1 MFTEAQLYS
10 PVTRSGDGDVM
21 VHLSDEHPGVHDPD
35 YRARRNAIAA
45 MALDYAPGKPLPHVD
60 YTDAEQQVWRIVSA
74 ELARKHRKYAATE
87 VLTAATRLDLPSDHI
102 PQLDEV
108 GAALTPLTGFRY
120 VPAAGLVPLR
130 EFFGSFADRIFHS
143 TQYIRHHS
151 APLYTPEPDA
161 IHEIIGH
168 ANQIASSR
176 FAAIYAAAGAA
187 VARLTTESALKFL
200 ADVFWFSMEF
210 GVVREKGEVRCY
222 GAGLLSSYGEIE
234 EFQHAELRPL
244 DVAAMGT
251 AVYDITHY
259 QPILYCA
266 QSISEIEEVIGGFF
280 DTMDDDSPH
289 RAVRDSGNATHHH
302 VDSKVT
308 ERH

>member
-10 PVTRSGDGDVM
+10 PVTRSGDGDVT
-21 VHLSDEHPGVHDPD
+21 VHLSDEHPGVHDAD

-45 MALDYAPGKPLPHVD
+45 LALDYAPGKPVPQID
-60 YTDAEQQVWRIVSA
+60 YTAEEQQVWRIASA
-74 ELARKHRKYAATE
+74 ELARKHQTYACAE
-87 VLTAATRLDLPSDHI
+87 VLSAAARLALPEDHI
-102 PQLDEV
+102 PQLNEV
-108 GAALTPLTGFRY
+108 SSALVPLSGFRY
-120 VPAAGLVPLR
+120 APAAGLVPLR
-130 EFFGSFADRIFHS
+130 QFFGSFADRTFHS

-168 ANQIASSR
+168 ANQIASPR
-176 FAAIYAAAGAA
+176 FAAIYEAVGAA
-187 VARLTTESALKFL
+187 VGRLETEPALKFL
-200 ADVFWFSMEF
+200 ANVFWFSMEF
-210 GVVREKGEVRCY
+210 GVVREAGEVRCY

-234 EFQHAELRPL
+234 EFRAADLRPL

-266 QSISEIEEVIGGFF
+266 ESVAEIEDVVGGFF
-280 DTMDDDSPH
+280 ASMDDETPDRLRHSSP
-289 RAVRDSGNATHHH
+289 AGAQ
-302 VDSKVT
+302 
-308 ERH
+308 

>member
-1 MFTEAQLYS
+1 MFSEAQLYS
-10 PVTRSGDGDVM
+10 PVTTGTDGDVT
-21 VHLSDEHPGVHDPD
+21 VHLSEEHPGVHDSG
-35 YRARRNAIAA
+35 YRERRNAIAA
-45 MALDYAPGKPLPHVD
+45 RALAYRPGEATPRIE
-60 YTDAEQQVWRIVSA
+60 YTEDEQRVWRIAAAELSRKHERYASA
-74 ELARKHRKYAATE
+74 EVLAGAR
-87 VLTAATRLDLPSDHI
+87 RLGLAHDHI

-108 GAALTPLTGFRY
+108 SAQLVPLSGFRY

-168 ANQIASSR
+168 ANQLASPR
-176 FAAIYAAAGAA
+176 FAAIYAEVGAA
-187 VARLTTESALKFL
+187 VARLETDAALKFL

-210 GVVREKGEVRCY
+210 GVVRERGEIRCY

-234 EFQHAELRPL
+234 EFRGARLRPL
-244 DVAAMGT
+244 DVREMGT

-259 QPILYCA
+259 QPVLYCA
-266 QSISEIEEVIGGFF
+266 ASISEIEEVVGGFF
-280 DTMDDDSPH
+280 ATATDDVVAATTASPTPGS
-289 RAVRDSGNATHHH
+289 RRPA
-302 VDSKVT
+302 
-308 ERH
+308 

>member
-10 PVTRSGDGDVM
+10 PVTRTGDGDVT
-21 VHLSDEHPGVHDPD
+21 VHLSDEHPGVHDPE

-45 MALDYAPGKPLPHVD
+45 LALDYRPGDPVPRVE
-60 YTDAEQQVWRIVSA
+60 YTDDEQQVWRIVSA
-74 ELARKHRKYAATE
+74 ELARKHRKYACTE
-87 VLTAATRLDLPSDHI
+87 VLEAASRLALPTDRI

-108 GAALTPLTGFRY
+108 SAALRPLTGFRY

-130 EFFGSFADRIFHS
+130 EFFGSFADRIFHA

-161 IHEIIGH
+161 IHEVIGH
-168 ANQIASSR
+168 ANQIASPR
-176 FAAIYAAAGAA
+176 FAAIYETVGTA
-187 VARLTTESALKFL
+187 VARLETEQALKFL

-210 GVVREKGEVRCY
+210 GVVREHGEIRCY
-222 GAGLLSSYGEIE
+222 GAGLLSSYGEID
-234 EFQHAELRPL
+234 EFRHADLRPL

-251 AVYDITHY
+251 ATYDITRY

-266 QSISEIEEVIGGFF
+266 ESINEIEDVIGGFF
-280 DTMDDDSPH
+280 TEMDDETPM
-289 RAVRDSGNATHHH
+289 RLAAAR
-302 VDSKVT
+302 
-308 ERH
+308 

>member
-1 MFTEAQLYS
+1 MFNEAQLYS
-10 PVTRSGDGDVM
+10 PVTRTGDDVT
-21 VHLSDEHPGVHDPD
+21 VHLSDEHPGVHDPE

-45 MALDYAPGKPLPHVD
+45 LALDYAPGKPLPRID
-60 YTDAEQQVWRIVSA
+60 YTDEEQQVWRIVSA
-74 ELARKHRKYAATE
+74 ELTRKHRTYASAE
-87 VLTAATRLDLPSDHI
+87 VLAAAEALALPTDHI

-108 GAALTPLTGFRY
+108 SAALAPLTGFRY

-168 ANQIASSR
+168 ATQIASPR
-176 FAAIYAAAGAA
+176 FAAVYAAVGAA
-187 VARLTTESALKFL
+187 VGRLSTERALKFL

-210 GVVREKGEVRCY
+210 GVVREHGEVRCY

-234 EFQHAELRPL
+234 EFRHAELRPL
-244 DVAAMGT
+244 DIAQMGT

-266 QSISEIEEVIGGFF
+266 ESIAEIEDVIGGFF
-280 DTMDDDSPH
+280 ATMDDDTPDRLRHASP
-289 RAVRDSGNATHHH
+289 AGA
-302 VDSKVT
+302 
-308 ERH
+308 

>member
-10 PVTRSGDGDVM
+10 PVTRTGDGDVT
-21 VHLSDEHPGVHDPD
+21 VHLSDEHPGVHDPA

-45 MALDYAPGKPLPHVD
+45 MALEYRPGQPQPRID
-60 YTDAEQQVWRIVSA
+60 YTDEEQQVWRIVSA
-74 ELARKHRKYAATE
+74 ELRRKHERYACSE
-87 VLTAATRLDLPSDHI
+87 VRDAAALLGLPTDHI

-108 GAALTPLTGFRY
+108 SALLAPLTGFRY

-130 EFFGSFADRIFHS
+130 QFFGSFADRIFHS

-168 ANQIASSR
+168 ANQIASPR
-176 FAAIYAAAGAA
+176 FAEIYAAVGEA
-187 VARLTTESALKFL
+187 VNRLETDRALKFL

-210 GVVREKGEVRCY
+210 GVVREGDDIRCY
-222 GAGLLSSYGEIE
+222 GAGLLSSFGEIE
-234 EFQHAELRPL
+234 EFRHAQLRPL
-244 DVAAMGT
+244 DVVAMGT

-266 QSISEIEEVIGGFF
+266 ESVSEIEDVIGGFF
-280 DTMDDDSPH
+280 ATMDDETPD
-289 RAVRDSGNATHHH
+289 RAAHSAHA
-302 VDSKVT
+302 
-308 ERH
+308 

>member
-1 MFTEAQLYS
+1 MFSEAQLYS
-10 PVTRSGDGDVM
+10 PVTRSGAGDVT
-21 VHLSDEHPGVHDPD
+21 VHLSDEHPGVHDPE

-45 MALDYAPGKPLPHVD
+45 LALEYAPGKPLPRIA
-60 YTDAEQQVWRIVSA
+60 YTDAEQQVWRTASI
-74 ELARKHRKYAATE
+74 ELARKHRTYACTE
-87 VLTAATRLDLPSDHI
+87 VLDAAARLGLPTDHI

-108 GAALTPLTGFRY
+108 SALLLPLTGFRY

-168 ANQIASSR
+168 ANQIASPR
-176 FAAIYAAAGAA
+176 FAAIYETVGAA
-187 VARLTTESALKFL
+187 VARLETDTALKFL

-210 GVVREKGEVRCY
+210 GVVRERGEIRCY
-222 GAGLLSSYGEIE
+222 GAGLLSSYGEID
-234 EFQHAELRPL
+234 EFRHAELRPL
-244 DVAAMGT
+244 DVATMGT
-251 AVYDITHY
+251 AAYDITHY

-266 QSISEIEEVIGGFF
+266 ESISEIEEVVGGFF
-280 DTMDDDSPH
+280 ATMDDDTPR
-289 RAVRDSGNATHHH
+289 RALHDLPSSHTAGAQ
-302 VDSKVT
+302 
-308 ERH
+308 

>member
-1 MFTEAQLYS
+1 MFNEAQLYS
-10 PVTRSGDGDVM
+10 PVTKGTDGDVT
-21 VHLSDEHPGVHDPD
+21 VHLSDEHPGVHDPE

-45 MALDYAPGKPLPHVD
+45 MALSYRPGEPLPQVD
-60 YTDAEQQVWRIVSA
+60 YTDEEQNVWRIVSA
-74 ELARKHRKYAATE
+74 ELARKHRKYASAE
-87 VLTAATRLDLPSDHI
+87 VLAGEQRLGLPADHI

-108 GAALTPLTGFRY
+108 TAKLVPLSGFRY

-130 EFFGSFADRIFHS
+130 QFFGSFADRVFHS

-168 ANQIASSR
+168 ANQLASPR
-176 FAAIYAAAGAA
+176 FAAIYAEVGAA
-187 VARLTTESALKFL
+187 VARLETDAALKFL

-210 GVVREKGEVRCY
+210 GVVREQGEVRCY

-234 EFQHAELRPL
+234 EFRSAELRPL
-244 DVAAMGT
+244 NIHEMGT

-259 QPILYCA
+259 QPVLYCA
-266 QSISEIEEVIGGFF
+266 DSISEIEDVVGGFF
-280 DTMDDDSPH
+280 STMTDDVVARELAH
-289 RAVRDSGNATHHH
+289 RSA
-302 VDSKVT
+302 
-308 ERH
+308 

>member
-10 PVTRSGDGDVM
+10 PVTRTGDGDVT
-21 VHLSDEHPGVHDPD
+21 VHLSDEHPGVHDPV

-45 MALDYAPGKPLPHVD
+45 LALAYAPGEPAPKID
-60 YTDAEQQVWRIVSA
+60 YTDEEQQVWRIVSA
-74 ELARKHRKYAATE
+74 ELALKHRTYACSE
-87 VLTAATRLDLPSDHI
+87 VLDATARLDLPADHI

-108 GAALTPLTGFRY
+108 TAALAPLTGFRY

-130 EFFGSFADRIFHS
+130 EFFGSFAERVFHS

-168 ANQIASSR
+168 ANQIASPR
-176 FAAIYAAAGAA
+176 FAAIYETVGAA
-187 VARLTTESALKFL
+187 VARLTTETALKFL

-210 GVVREKGEVRCY
+210 GVVRERGEIRCY
-222 GAGLLSSYGEIE
+222 GAGLLSSYGELD
-234 EFQHAELRPL
+234 EFRHAELRPL
-244 DVAAMGT
+244 DVVTMGT

-266 QSISEIEEVIGGFF
+266 ESISEIEDVIGVFF
-280 DTMDDDSPH
+280 AEMDDDTPL
-289 RAVRDSGNATHHH
+289 RAQHDKKRPSVAGAS
-302 VDSKVT
+302 
-308 ERH
+308 

>member
-10 PVTRSGDGDVM
+10 PVTRTGDGDVI
-21 VHLSDEHPGVHDPD
+21 VHLSDEHPGVHDPA

-45 MALDYAPGKPLPHVD
+45 LALDYAPGKPLPQIA
-60 YTDAEQQVWRIVSA
+60 YTDEEQRVWQIVSA
-74 ELARKHRKYAATE
+74 ELARKHRSHASAE
-87 VLTAATRLDLPSDHI
+87 VLAAAEALSLPTDHI

-108 GAALTPLTGFRY
+108 SAALAPLTGFRY
-120 VPAAGLVPLR
+120 APAAGLVPLR

-168 ANQIASSR
+168 ANQIASPR
-176 FAAIYAAAGAA
+176 FAAIYATVGAA
-187 VARLTTESALKFL
+187 VARLSTDRALKFL

-210 GVVREKGEVRCY
+210 GVVREHGEIRCY

-234 EFQHAELRPL
+234 EFRHAELRPL
-244 DVAAMGT
+244 DIAQMGT
-251 AVYDITHY
+251 ATYDITHY

-266 QSISEIEEVIGGFF
+266 DSIAEIEDVIGGFF
-280 DTMDDDSPH
+280 ATMDDDTPDRFRQAST
-289 RAVRDSGNATHHH
+289 AGA
-302 VDSKVT
+302 
-308 ERH
+308 

>member
-1 MFTEAQLYS
+1 MFTEGQLYS
-10 PVTRSGDGDVM
+10 PVTTGSDGDVT
-21 VHLSDEHPGVHDPD
+21 VHLSAEHPGVHDPE

-45 MALDYAPGKPLPHVD
+45 LALAYREGETLPRID
-60 YTDAEQQVWRIVSA
+60 YTEEEQQVWRIVSA
-74 ELARKHRKYAATE
+74 ELTRKHRTYASAE
-87 VLTAATRLDLPSDHI
+87 VLEGARRLDLPADHI

-108 GAALTPLTGFRY
+108 TAKLVPLTGFRY

-151 APLYTPEPDA
+151 APLYTPEPDS

-168 ANQIASSR
+168 ANQLASPR
-176 FAAIYAAAGAA
+176 FAAIYAEVGAA
-187 VARLTTESALKFL
+187 AARLETEAALKFL

-234 EFQHAELRPL
+234 EFRHARLRPL
-244 DVAAMGT
+244 NIHDMGT
-251 AVYDITHY
+251 ATYDITHY

-266 QSISEIEEVIGGFF
+266 QSISEIEDVIGGFF
-280 DTMDDDSPH
+280 ATMTDDS
-289 RAVRDSGNATHHH
+289 AAAELAAS
-302 VDSKVT
+302 
-308 ERH
+308 

>member
-10 PVTRSGDGDVM
+10 PVTQGVDGDVT

-35 YRARRNAIAA
+35 YRTRRNAIAA
-45 MALDYAPGKPLPHVD
+45 LALSYRAGQPVPHID
-60 YTDAEQQVWRIVSA
+60 YTAEEQEVWRIVSA
-74 ELARKHRKYAATE
+74 ELARKRRRYACAE
-87 VLTAATRLDLPSDHI
+87 VLGAAERLGLPGDHI

-108 GAALTPLTGFRY
+108 SEKLFPLTGFRY

-161 IHEIIGH
+161 VHEILGH
-168 ANQIASSR
+168 ANQLASPR
-176 FAAIYAAAGAA
+176 FAAIYAEVGAA
-187 VARLTTESALKFL
+187 VARLETETALKFL

-210 GVVREKGEVRCY
+210 GVVREHGEVRCY

-234 EFQHAELRPL
+234 EFRQAELRPL
-244 DVAAMGT
+244 NIAEMGSID
-251 AVYDITHY
+251 YDITHY

-266 QSISEIEEVIGGFF
+266 ESIAEIEDVVGGFF
-280 DTMDDDSPH
+280 AGMDDESPL
-289 RAVRDSGNATHHH
+289 RVASRLPGS
-302 VDSKVT
+302 
-308 ERH
+308 R